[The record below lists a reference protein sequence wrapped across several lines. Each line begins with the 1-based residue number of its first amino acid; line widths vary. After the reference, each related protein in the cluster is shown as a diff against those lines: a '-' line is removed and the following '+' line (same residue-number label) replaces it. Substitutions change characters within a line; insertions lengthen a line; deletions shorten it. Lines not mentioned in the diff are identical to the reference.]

1 MTIRIIDIEG
11 NVIFKYWRINNTI
24 KKTLEKAVKKGVRL
38 AKANLIDADLK
49 GANLEGAELI
59 GAHLTSA
66 NLYKANL
73 KNAGLVGVSFCLVN
87 LEGANFEGA
96 NLHGADFCY
105 ANLKN
110 ANFKSANLYNACFH
124 YAMNSSCTIPM
135 ACPESGSFIG
145 WKKVIDNGSYL
156 VKLEIPADAKR
167 CSATSKKCRCSK
179 ANVLEITNITTGD
192 NVKEIFNFNFSGC
205 LYVVGEMVYPD
216 YFDENRWK
224 ECSHGIHF
232 FMDKQD
238 AIDY

>member
-24 KKTLEKAVKKGVRL
+24 KKTLEKAVKKGVSL
-38 AKANLIDADLK
+38 AKANLVDADLK

-73 KNAGLVGVSFCLVN
+73 KNAGLVGVSFCFAN

-96 NLHGADFCY
+96 KLHGADFCY

-110 ANFKSANLYNACFH
+110 ANLKGANLYKACVH
-124 YAMNSSCTIPM
+124 YAMNISCTIPM

-145 WKKVIDNGSYL
+145 WKKVFDNGAYL
-156 VKLEIPADAKR
+156 IKLEIPDDAKR
-167 CSATSKKCRCSK
+167 SSATSKKCRCSK
-179 ANVLEITNITTGD
+179 AKVLEITNIITGD

-205 LYVVGEMVYPD
+205 LYRTGEIVCPD
-216 YFDENRWK
+216 SFDENRWH

-238 AIDY
+238 AINY